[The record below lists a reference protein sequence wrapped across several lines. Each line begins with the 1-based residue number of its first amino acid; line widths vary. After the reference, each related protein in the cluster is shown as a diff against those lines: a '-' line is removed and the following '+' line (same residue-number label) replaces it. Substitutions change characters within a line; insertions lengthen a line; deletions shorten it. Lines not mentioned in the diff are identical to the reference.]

1 MDIGNVD
8 SASSSD
14 KSEIKN
20 TVIRHVGQNY
30 AKGL

>member
-1 MDIGNVD
+1 MDIGNVE
-8 SASSSD
+8 SASYPD